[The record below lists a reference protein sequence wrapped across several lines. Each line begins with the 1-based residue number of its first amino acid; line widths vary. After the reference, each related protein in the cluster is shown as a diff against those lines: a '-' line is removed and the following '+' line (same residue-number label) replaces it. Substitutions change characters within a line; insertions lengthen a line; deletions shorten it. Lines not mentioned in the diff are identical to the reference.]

1 MRVHSLVHLPYE
13 GIGAISDWIALN
25 GHTHT
30 CTHLHLGE
38 HLPSIDDFDL
48 LLIMGGAMSVN
59 DEAKYSWLI
68 SEKVFIKESIIAGKL
83 VFGICLGSQL
93 ISSALGAEVNYSI
106 HQEIGWY
113 PISIKHQGNKAIEFL
128 PPTLVT
134 FHWHGETF
142 DLPEGAIPF
151 AESDGCINQGYTFGE
166 NVIAMQFHMEFT
178 EEMIESMLNHYESD
192 LNPEL
197 YVQNRENIMTHVNNC
212 NLNNELLSDVLD
224 AFAGT

>member
-1 MRVHSLVHLPYE
+1 MRVHSLIHLPQE

-30 CTHLHLGE
+30 CTHLYLDE
-38 HLPSIDDFDL
+38 SLPSIDDFDML
-48 LLIMGGAMSVN
+48 MIMGGAMSVN
-59 DEAKYSWLI
+59 DEDRYSWLKP
-68 SEKVFIKESIIAGKL
+68 EKLLIKESIKVGKL

-93 ISSALGAEVNYSI
+93 ISAALGAEVNYNI

-113 PISIKHQGNKAIEFL
+113 PIWIKYQGNKAIECL

-142 DLPEGAIPF
+142 DLPAGAIPF
-151 AESDGCINQGYTFGE
+151 AESDGCVNQGYSFGD

-178 EEMIESMLNHYESD
+178 EEMIESMLNHYESE

-197 YVQNRENIMTHVNNC
+197 YVQNRDHIMSHVNNC
-212 NLNNELLSDVLD
+212 YLNNELLADVLD